1 MDSSIKKFRQ
11 ILMEKQAATF
21 VDPQAQQAA
30 QSQQG
35 GAALDLMKKY
45 APTAIG
51 TLGGLALGGVLG
63 GKGGGILSY
72 ALPALLGGGL
82 GYLYQNLGG
91 NSLGEKMNTLSGY
104 WNAFTQNGIG
114 GIASQWAKNNPEQ
127 VKQIAADYIKNNP
140 EFLQQQMA
148 GVKDIVKQ
156 KVGDMVNQYKNE
168 HWFKGKFVDANEIN
182 DLIDQHWGDAVQGV
196 QQHVE
201 SSLGAKPNQNA
212 AWQKQQ
218 QPGYQAQQWNQ
229 QMPYGYFPQGD
240 YGDYYQ
246 GYGQDQMAYAPQQG
260 FDQPQMDWQQGF
272 GQQQMFDPQQMD
284 WQQGFGQQQMDYMN
298 PQGFGQ
304 QDFGQQDFSQQ
315 DFGQQPSF
323 DLNQG
328 MTFQPN

>member
-1 MDSSIKKFRQ
+1 MDSSIRKFRH
-11 ILMEKQAATF
+11 ILLEKQAAAF

-30 QSQQG
+30 QAQQG

-45 APTAIG
+45 APTALG
-51 TLGGLALGGVLG
+51 TLGGLALGGVFG
-63 GKGGGILSY
+63 GKGGGALSY
-72 ALPALLGGGL
+72 ILPALLGGGL

-156 KVGDMVNQYKNE
+156 KVGDMVNQYKND
-168 HWFKGKFVDANEIN
+168 HWFKGKFVDADEIN
-182 DLIDQHWGDAVQGV
+182 NLIDQHWGDAVQGV
-196 QQHVE
+196 QRHVE
-201 SSLGAKPNQNA
+201 SSLGAKHNQNA
-212 AWQKQQ
+212 AQQ
-218 QPGYQAQQWNQ
+218 QQYPGYQAQQWGQ
-229 QMPYGYFPQGD
+229 QMPHGDFSQGG

-246 GYGQDQMAYAPQQG
+246 GYGQDQMGYFPQQG
-260 FDQPQMDWQQGF
+260 FDQ
-272 GQQQMFDPQQMD
+272 QQMSAPQQMD
-284 WQQGFGQQQMDYMN
+284 WQQGFGQQQMYYMN
-298 PQGFGQ
+298 PQGFDQQQMFGTTQ
-304 QDFGQQDFSQQ
+304 QDFGQHDFS
-315 DFGQQPSF
+315 QQPSF